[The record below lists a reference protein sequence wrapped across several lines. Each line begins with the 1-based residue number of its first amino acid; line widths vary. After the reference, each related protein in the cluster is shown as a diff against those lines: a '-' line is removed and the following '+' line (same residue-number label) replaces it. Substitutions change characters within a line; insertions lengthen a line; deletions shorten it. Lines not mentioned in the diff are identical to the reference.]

1 MKLDEIRREIDN
13 IDHEMVNLFKMRMNL
28 VGEVANYK
36 MANNLPIFNPERE
49 KEILS
54 KLMPEGEL
62 GPFTND
68 FLTALFEIS
77 KNYQRLVIAQGE

>member
-1 MKLDEIRREIDN
+1 MRLEEIRTEIDN

-36 MANNLPIFNPERE
+36 MANSLPIFNPERE
-49 KEILS
+49 NEILS
-54 KLMPEGEL
+54 KLTPEGEM
-62 GPFTND
+62 GPFTKD

-77 KNYQRLVIAQGE
+77 KNYQRLIMAQGE